1 MNSQTSLIIMT
12 LAAVCLSGTAVAG
25 GVMWRRPGSRARTA
39 RLVSTV
45 KQVPALLRRGL
56 AASEIWVQDRLVMVA
71 GIVFAVLGTTLVL
84 VLVHWNDQAVA
95 LAKTYAPVFTIVSVV
110 VSSVISAV
118 MWLHKRKK
126 ARRRT

>member
-56 AASEIWVQDRLVMVA
+56 AAAEIWVQDRLV
-71 GIVFAVLGTTLVL
+71 
-84 VLVHWNDQAVA
+84 
-95 LAKTYAPVFTIVSVV
+95 
-110 VSSVISAV
+110 
-118 MWLHKRKK
+118 
-126 ARRRT
+126 